1 MDYVTPKQILSPF
14 SGEFSKPKLRE
25 VDYGDRIVTEA
36 HWYCPRTGQFI
47 TKGTVSIDMKDQGQT
62 PDEK

>member
-14 SGEFSKPKLRE
+14 SGEFSTPKLRQ

-47 TKGTVSIDMKDQGQT
+47 TKGVVKEEVKET
-62 PDEK
+62 PTKPKL